1 MLSVSFN
8 GNKDEILMSSTQF
21 IAKEVPLAMHELDV
35 FEFINSEIINHLEE
49 NNLML
54 HSIKLEI
61 NNYQVL
67 VRFIL
72 ADTNITIEKAKHSII
87 AFLNDS
93 GLKWLLNDFY
103 FFKENNFV
111 IKYSFTYVNES
122 LSTRRFYF
130 LQEYWK
136 NSLKTISH
144 D

>member
-1 MLSVSFN
+1 MLSVSFK
-8 GNKDEILMSSTQF
+8 GNKDEILSNCIQF
-21 IAKEVPLAMHELDV
+21 IAKEVPLAMHELEV
-35 FEFINSEIINHLEE
+35 FEFINSEIINHLEG

-54 HSIKLEI
+54 RSIELEI

-72 ADTNITIEKAKHSII
+72 ADASITVEKAKHSII
-87 AFLNDS
+87 TFLKES

-103 FFKENNFV
+103 FSEENNFV

-122 LSTRRFYF
+122 LSARRFYF

-136 NSLKTISH
+136 KSLKTISH